1 MEYFPFLVNTSIVDT
16 NIQNDYTPIAHSDK
30 WIFFKNLD
38 HFGDDICRIKNINDM
53 NFLKLI
59 AENIEGCVAFNTYGW
74 IKKTVD
80 FNKLI
85 VIPSSSSNIED
96 GLYVKLNIKN

>member
-1 MEYFPFLVNTSIVDT
+1 
-16 NIQNDYTPIAHSDK
+16 
-30 WIFFKNLD
+30 
-38 HFGDDICRIKNINDM
+38 M